1 MKTRRAEVEGMTT
14 FGLSFISLM
23 VSDDIVINEVSSVA
37 TNGNKP
43 VRALKSASPRAMV
56 RLVPLVEVVT
66 LLTEDNWTV
75 WVGVV
80 SWS

>member
-1 MKTRRAEVEGMTT
+1 MEGMTT

-37 TNGNKP
+37 ANGNKA
-43 VRALKSASPRAMV
+43 VRALKSASPSAMV

>member
-1 MKTRRAEVEGMTT
+1 MEGMTT

-37 TNGNKP
+37 TNGNKA
-43 VRALKSASPRAMV
+43 VRPLKSASPSAMV